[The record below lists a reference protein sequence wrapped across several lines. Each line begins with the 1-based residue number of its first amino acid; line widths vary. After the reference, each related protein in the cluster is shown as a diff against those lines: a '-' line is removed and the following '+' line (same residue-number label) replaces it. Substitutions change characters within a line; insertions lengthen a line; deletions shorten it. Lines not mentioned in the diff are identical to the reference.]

1 MRLFIRKLYLC
12 ILVLLH
18 SRMLLL
24 RYQNDR
30 SNYLHV
36 FPCLR
41 LSFPFI
47 LLEVIAC
54 IRLLLR
60 LLSLVVLKWYK
71 LSVNQESILFHTK
84 RELINSWLSTAR
96 YYLKSIIVEVTD
108 IKLLNKDTYQQFKA
122 HQEQDREESYALIFF
137 FFSTERIV
145 INAKMH
151 RQKMLQ
157 TRIPALENLYKTK
170 LN

>member
-1 MRLFIRKLYLC
+1 MGVFVVSCYVLIMRLFIRKLYLC

-24 RYQNDR
+24 SYQNDR
-30 SNYLHV
+30 SSYLHV

-96 YYLKSIIVEVTD
+96 YYLKNIIFEVTE

-122 HQEQDREESYALIFF
+122 HQEQDGEESYVLT
-137 FFSTERIV
+137 FFSTERIM
-145 INAKMH
+145 INSKMH
-151 RQKMLQ
+151 RQEMFQ
-157 TRIPALENLYKTK
+157 NTDP
-170 LN
+170 

>member
-24 RYQNDR
+24 SYQNDR

-54 IRLLLR
+54 IRLL
-60 LLSLVVLKWYK
+60 
-71 LSVNQESILFHTK
+71 
-84 RELINSWLSTAR
+84 
-96 YYLKSIIVEVTD
+96 
-108 IKLLNKDTYQQFKA
+108 KLLNKDTYQQFKA
-122 HQEQDREESYALIFF
+122 HQEQDREESYALIFC

>member
-1 MRLFIRKLYLC
+1 
-12 ILVLLH
+12 
-18 SRMLLL
+18 MLLL
-24 RYQNDR
+24 SYQNDR

-96 YYLKSIIVEVTD
+96 YYLKSIIVKVTD

-137 FFSTERIV
+137 FSTERIV

-151 RQKMLQ
+151 RQKMLE